1 MRSVQSGSVVLGIPR
16 NGDFDY
22 VALQQDRGTEPR
34 MFESVFPVLP
44 LLIACHAWMTIM
56 LVQTLDSED
65 VAVLAPEC
73 FPV

>member
-1 MRSVQSGSVVLGIPR
+1 
-16 NGDFDY
+16 
-22 VALQQDRGTEPR
+22 